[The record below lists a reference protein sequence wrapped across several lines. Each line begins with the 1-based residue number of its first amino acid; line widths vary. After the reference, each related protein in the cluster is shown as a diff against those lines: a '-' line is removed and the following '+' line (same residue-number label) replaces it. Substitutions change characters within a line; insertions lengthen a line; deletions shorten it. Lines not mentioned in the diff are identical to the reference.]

1 MSDEMLRI
9 SALASSDVGELLTLQ
24 RAAYV
29 SEARIYQDTEL
40 PALVQTLEELRD
52 EVTSSTGLK
61 ACAGDRMV
69 GAVRARVDADVLHVG
84 RLTVAPDWQGKGVGS
99 KLLAAIETATPAAEA
114 SLFTGH
120 LSAANLKMYARRG
133 YVEVRREPLHPG
145 VTLVHMAK
153 QLRPGT

>member
-40 PALVQTLEELRD
+40 PGVGADPRGAEGRSHLLDRAEGLRGRPD
-52 EVTSSTGLK
+52 G
-61 ACAGDRMV
+61 

-120 LSAANLKMYARRG
+120 LSAANLEMYARRG